1 MLTITLSEA
10 LQAYTLL
17 LMALVALLYLLAWLQ
32 DCRNAWTTSS
42 HTLLYCRHCG
52 NVSIL
57 KRQHVDQSCPRCEH
71 DSQPLLQ
78 HYTTDNNESRPD

>member
-1 MLTITLSEA
+1 MLTISLSEA
-10 LQAYTLL
+10 LLAYTLIL
-17 LMALVALLYLLAWLQ
+17 LAIVALLYLHARLQ
-32 DCRNAWTTSS
+32 DRRNAWTTSS

-57 KRQHVDQSCPRCEH
+57 KRQHVDHTCPRCEH

-78 HYTTDNNESRPD
+78 NYTADNTES